1 MIDFFRELFQPEMS
15 FLHLALV
22 LGLLASPA
30 LGVIGT
36 LVVTRRISSIAGAGA
51 HAALGGVG
59 IALYLQRVLLW
70 GWCTATVGAIA
81 GAVAAAL
88 LVGVVSLT
96 AREREDTVIAV
107 VWALGMSLGLLF
119 LDKTPGYVDLQGFLF
134 GNILLVTR
142 NDLWMTLALDAVVVI
157 PAILFY
163 NPLLATCFDGTFAV
177 LRGVKTSLFYLV
189 LLALTALTVVL
200 LINVVGIVLVIALLT
215 LPAAA
220 AGCFTRHLWSMMV
233 CSGILSALFISAGL
247 LLSTCFSLP
256 SGPVIVLV
264 AALVYVVSLFIGSRR
279 KSERGAAGGN

>member
-22 LGLLASPA
+22 LGVLASPA

-279 KSERGAAGGN
+279 KGERGAAGGN

>member
-22 LGLLASPA
+22 LGVLASPA

-70 GWCTATVGAIA
+70 SWCTATVGAIA

-220 AGCFTRHLWSMMV
+220 AGCFTRHLWSMML

-279 KSERGAAGGN
+279 KGERGAAGGN

>member
-22 LGLLASPA
+22 LGILASPA

-96 AREREDTVIAV
+96 ASEREDTVIAV

-279 KSERGAAGGN
+279 KGERGAAGGN

>member
-22 LGLLASPA
+22 LGVLASPA

-163 NPLLATCFDGTFAV
+163 NPLLATCFDGTFAI

-279 KSERGAAGGN
+279 KGERGAAGGN

>member
-22 LGLLASPA
+22 LGVLASPA

-264 AALVYVVSLFIGSRR
+264 AALVYVISLFIGSRR
-279 KSERGAAGGN
+279 KGERGAAGGN